1 MTRDEL
7 ELLTTVRIV
16 SPCPMRWSELDGDDR
31 KRFCGQCRQH
41 VYRLSELRTDEVLS
55 LLRASKTERVC
66 AQLVYRLDGTVLT
79 KDCASAWSV
88 GVTQS
93 VRHLGSVVSVTS
105 MVGFGL
111 VMLVALAFALIALF
125 GDNVRAYFGASTG
138 GALAGDER
146 VTRRSHAFVS
156 MPPTLIEAAS
166 PNDAVNGL
174 PREARVSTVR
184 AR

>member
-16 SPCPMRWSELDGDDR
+16 NPCPMRWSELDGDDR

-41 VYRLSELRTDEVLS
+41 VYRLSELRTDEVLT
-55 LLRASKTERVC
+55 LVRASKTERVC

-88 GVTQS
+88 GVSHS
-93 VRHLGSVVSVTS
+93 VRHVGSVVSVTS

-111 VMLVALAFALIALF
+111 VMLVALAFALVTLF
-125 GDNVRAYFGASTG
+125 GDNVRAYFGAAAG
-138 GALAGDER
+138 GIGGSGV
-146 VTRRSHAFVS
+146 VTRRTHAFVS
-156 MPPTLIEAAS
+156 MPPTLIETAS